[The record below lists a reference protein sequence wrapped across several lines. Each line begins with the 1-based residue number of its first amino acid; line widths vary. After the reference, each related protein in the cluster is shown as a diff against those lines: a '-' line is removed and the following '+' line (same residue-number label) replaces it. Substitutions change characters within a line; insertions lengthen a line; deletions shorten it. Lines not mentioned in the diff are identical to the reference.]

1 VLQVVNKLQSRWVYN
16 DMDSI
21 SSVALFKNSTHQN
34 KAESIMAKIMVVE
47 DDEQASTFIA
57 EVLALDGHEAIVV
70 NDSSKA
76 LSIAGSTVPEA
87 FLLDLMMPAPDGFKL
102 CRMLRAEPKFKH
114 TPIMIVTALDD
125 TDSKI
130 VAIGAG
136 ANDYLVKPFPVED
149 LLAKVKEL
157 LEE

>member
-1 VLQVVNKLQSRWVYN
+1 MMKPAYVVLHYSG
-16 DMDSI
+16 I
-21 SSVALFKNSTHQN
+21 HQH
-34 KAESIMAKIMVVE
+34 KTKSIMAKIMVVE

-76 LSIAGSTVPEA
+76 VDLAGSSMPEA
-87 FLLDLMMPAPDGFKL
+87 FLLDLMMPPPDGFKL

-114 TPIMIVTALDD
+114 TPILIVTALDD
-125 TDSKI
+125 MDSKI

-136 ANDYLVKPFPVED
+136 ANGYLVKPFPVED
-149 LLAKVKEL
+149 LLAKVKDL
-157 LEE
+157 LER